1 MIQLKNKQMIIAVKK
16 HELLNLQKYLQ
27 KNLMKALVHQVTTDF
42 MANQRSGTKAQ
53 KNRSA
58 VSGGGAKPRPQKGS
72 GRARAGT
79 TRSPIWRTGGVTFAA
94 QPKDYNK
101 KINKKMYKGALNC
114 IFNELL
120 KRERLFLSDSLNF
133 AEKKTKLGKELL
145 DRLKITNALFI
156 STENNANVFF
166 SLRNIKNISVIDYK
180 DINPHILMKHDNI
193 VIDKN
198 VLEHIRKGNYSMN
211 TQRLANIIVS
221 PRISEKATM
230 RADLE
235 NQHVF
240 SVLKDATKPEVKKAV
255 ELMFDVK
262 VKSVRLMNV
271 QGKLTRIGRTFG
283 KRKDWKK
290 AYVRLQEGFDINY
303 GEEEVTK

>member
-1 MIQLKNKQMIIAVKK
+1 
-16 HELLNLQKYLQ
+16 
-27 KNLMKALVHQVTTDF
+27 
-42 MANQRSGTKAQ
+42 
-53 KNRSA
+53 
-58 VSGGGAKPRPQKGS
+58 
-72 GRARAGT
+72 
-79 TRSPIWRTGGVTFAA
+79 
-94 QPKDYNK
+94 
-101 KINKKMYKGALNC
+101 
-114 IFNELL
+114 
-120 KRERLFLSDSLNF
+120 
-133 AEKKTKLGKELL
+133 
-145 DRLKITNALFI
+145 
-156 STENNANVFF
+156 
-166 SLRNIKNISVIDYK
+166 
-180 DINPHILMKHDNI
+180 
-193 VIDKN
+193 
-198 VLEHIRKGNYSMN
+198 MN

-230 RADLE
+230 KADLE

-240 SVLKDATKPEVKKAV
+240 SVLKDATKPEDKKAV

>member
-1 MIQLKNKQMIIAVKK
+1 
-16 HELLNLQKYLQ
+16 
-27 KNLMKALVHQVTTDF
+27 
-42 MANQRSGTKAQ
+42 
-53 KNRSA
+53 
-58 VSGGGAKPRPQKGS
+58 
-72 GRARAGT
+72 
-79 TRSPIWRTGGVTFAA
+79 
-94 QPKDYNK
+94 
-101 KINKKMYKGALNC
+101 
-114 IFNELL
+114 
-120 KRERLFLSDSLNF
+120 
-133 AEKKTKLGKELL
+133 
-145 DRLKITNALFI
+145 
-156 STENNANVFF
+156 
-166 SLRNIKNISVIDYK
+166 
-180 DINPHILMKHDNI
+180 
-193 VIDKN
+193 
-198 VLEHIRKGNYSMN
+198 MN

-240 SVLKDATKPEVKKAV
+240 SVLKDATKPEVKKAI

>member
-1 MIQLKNKQMIIAVKK
+1 
-16 HELLNLQKYLQ
+16 
-27 KNLMKALVHQVTTDF
+27 
-42 MANQRSGTKAQ
+42 
-53 KNRSA
+53 
-58 VSGGGAKPRPQKGS
+58 
-72 GRARAGT
+72 
-79 TRSPIWRTGGVTFAA
+79 
-94 QPKDYNK
+94 
-101 KINKKMYKGALNC
+101 
-114 IFNELL
+114 
-120 KRERLFLSDSLNF
+120 
-133 AEKKTKLGKELL
+133 
-145 DRLKITNALFI
+145 
-156 STENNANVFF
+156 
-166 SLRNIKNISVIDYK
+166 
-180 DINPHILMKHDNI
+180 
-193 VIDKN
+193 
-198 VLEHIRKGNYSMN
+198 MN

-230 RADLE
+230 RADLD

>member
-1 MIQLKNKQMIIAVKK
+1 
-16 HELLNLQKYLQ
+16 
-27 KNLMKALVHQVTTDF
+27 
-42 MANQRSGTKAQ
+42 
-53 KNRSA
+53 
-58 VSGGGAKPRPQKGS
+58 
-72 GRARAGT
+72 
-79 TRSPIWRTGGVTFAA
+79 
-94 QPKDYNK
+94 
-101 KINKKMYKGALNC
+101 
-114 IFNELL
+114 
-120 KRERLFLSDSLNF
+120 
-133 AEKKTKLGKELL
+133 
-145 DRLKITNALFI
+145 
-156 STENNANVFF
+156 
-166 SLRNIKNISVIDYK
+166 
-180 DINPHILMKHDNI
+180 
-193 VIDKN
+193 
-198 VLEHIRKGNYSMN
+198 MN

-230 RADLE
+230 KADLE

-303 GEEEVTK
+303 GEEEASK

>member
-1 MIQLKNKQMIIAVKK
+1 
-16 HELLNLQKYLQ
+16 
-27 KNLMKALVHQVTTDF
+27 
-42 MANQRSGTKAQ
+42 
-53 KNRSA
+53 
-58 VSGGGAKPRPQKGS
+58 
-72 GRARAGT
+72 
-79 TRSPIWRTGGVTFAA
+79 
-94 QPKDYNK
+94 
-101 KINKKMYKGALNC
+101 
-114 IFNELL
+114 
-120 KRERLFLSDSLNF
+120 
-133 AEKKTKLGKELL
+133 
-145 DRLKITNALFI
+145 
-156 STENNANVFF
+156 
-166 SLRNIKNISVIDYK
+166 
-180 DINPHILMKHDNI
+180 
-193 VIDKN
+193 
-198 VLEHIRKGNYSMN
+198 MN

-230 RADLE
+230 KADLE

-240 SVLKDATKPEVKKAV
+240 SVLKDATKPEVKKAI